1 LAAKVI
7 IIFIRKENLHRK
19 ALLLRVFFNE
29 GLMADSNV
37 SGKAHWG
44 WHVLAL
50 ATIVVWGTT
59 FSSTKVLLSHGL
71 NPPEIM
77 VERFII
83 AYLCILP
90 FCHRKWLADTVW
102 DELKMVLLG
111 VTGGSLYFWT
121 ENTSL
126 AYTTSSNVALI
137 ICVTPLLTSLLT
149 IILFKEVKLTHRL
162 AIGSLIALLG
172 EVFVVLNGNFLVE
185 VNPLGDALAFSA
197 ALCWAVYSVLLRPL
211 NARYDTLFLTRKVF
225 FYGLLTMLPVVLLR
239 GADAFHPSALS
250 QPVVWGNLLFLGLV
264 ASFGCFF
271 SWNMVLRKL
280 DLVVASNYMYCQPL
294 VSLTCSVIILHEPL
308 TPIALVGTAFVLFG
322 VWFAENGHVFRFSA
336 KKPKI

>member
-1 LAAKVI
+1 MLQVGNNI
-7 IIFIRKENLHRK
+7 
-19 ALLLRVFFNE
+19 
-29 GLMADSNV
+29 

-50 ATIVVWGTT
+50 VTIVVWGTT
-59 FSSTKVLLSHGL
+59 FASTKVLLAHGL
-71 NPPEIM
+71 TPPEIM

-83 AYLCILP
+83 AYVCILP
-90 FCHRKWLADTVW
+90 FCHRKWFADSFF

-111 VTGGSLYFWT
+111 VTGGSLYFLT
-121 ENTSL
+121 ENTAL

-137 ICVTPLLTSLLT
+137 VCVTPLLTSLLT
-149 IILFKEVKLTHRL
+149 IILFKEVKLTRRL
-162 AIGSLIALLG
+162 AVGSLLALLG

-239 GADAFHPSALS
+239 GSDGVHVDALAHPI
-250 QPVVWGNLLFLGLV
+250 VWGNLLFLGVV

-271 SWNMVLRKL
+271 SWNMALRKL
-280 DLVVASNYMYCQPL
+280 DLVVASNYMYCQPI

-308 TPIALVGTAFVLFG
+308 TPVALVGTVFVLFG
-322 VWFAENGHVFRFSA
+322 IWFAENGPSFRKWA
-336 KKPKI
+336 KKPQK